1 MLIYILADMTILL
14 MYHIDEI
21 PPIFIGDI
29 CS

>member
-1 MLIYILADMTILL
+1 MTILL